1 MDRLRQIP
9 EGQRK
14 IILPEVVMP
23 APKPFARPRR
33 LILAMTLGA
42 AATFGGGAQAD
53 VSPFSQSVAIAAA
66 KGEVV
71 SAFYAARNYAPVW
84 TRAED
89 ARRRNALFAALAH
102 AADHGLPVQRY
113 DAQALA
119 DAFRAA
125 RTEGDRGRLEV
136 RMTRAYLSYVHDMS
150 AGVLDPKA
158 VDPTI
163 VRDLPWVP
171 HDQALKALDG
181 ADLAGYLA
189 TLVPTAPAYAQL
201 VKAKLDLEARI
212 ARGGWGAPLQNA
224 VLKPGDSGDGVV
236 ALRDRLVEMGYLR
249 RSATRDYDD
258 AVQKAVQRFQLSH
271 GLEADGVLTE
281 ATLQELNIPA
291 GDRLKSIIVAL
302 ERERWINIARGKRH
316 VWVNLTDFSARIID
330 DGKETFVTRAVIGKN
345 VPDQRTPEFSD
356 EMEYMVVNPSWSVPR
371 SITTKEYLPL
381 LKRNPNAAGHL
392 QIVDRNGR
400 VVSRGSVNFGKYSA
414 ANFPFAMRQP
424 PSDGNALGLVKF
436 MFPNQWNIYLHD
448 TPSKSLF
455 DREVRAFS
463 HGCIRLAQPQE
474 FAHALLAA
482 QNADPVGTFKS
493 TLGSGREQSLK
504 LDSKVP
510 VHLVYFTAFPGPR
523 GEMNYRR
530 DVYGRDAKI
539 YDALIEAGV
548 APGGHQG

>member
-1 MDRLRQIP
+1 
-9 EGQRK
+9 
-14 IILPEVVMP
+14 MP
-23 APKPFARPRR
+23 APKAFARPRR

-42 AATFGGGAQAD
+42 TATFGGLPAKAE

-66 KGEVV
+66 KGEVIA
-71 SAFYAARNYAPVW
+71 AFYAARSYEPVW
-84 TRAED
+84 TRAAD
-89 ARRRNALFAALAH
+89 AERRNALFAALTH

-125 RTEGDRGRLEV
+125 QTEGDRGRLEV
-136 RMTRAYLSYVHDMS
+136 RMTRAYLNYVHDMH
-150 AGVLDPKA
+150 AGVLEPKQI
-158 VDPTI
+158 DPTI
-163 VRDLPWVP
+163 VRDLPRIPPEVAL
-171 HDQALKALDG
+171 QALDRP
-181 ADLAGYLA
+181 DLAGYLA
-189 TLVPTAPAYAQL
+189 ALAPTAPAYAQL
-201 VKAKLDLEARI
+201 VKAKLDLEGRI
-212 ARGGWGAPLQNA
+212 ARGGWGVALA
-224 VLKPGDSGDGVV
+224 GATLKPGDSGDAVV
-236 ALRDRLVEMGYLR
+236 ALRDRLGAMGYFG

-258 AVQKAVQRFQLSH
+258 TVQKAVQRFQLAH
-271 GLEADGVLTE
+271 GLEPDGVLTE
-281 ATLQELNIPA
+281 TTLDEINIPA
-291 GDRLKSIIVAL
+291 EDRLKSIVVAL

-345 VPDQRTPEFSD
+345 VADQRTPEFSD

-400 VVSRGSVNFGKYSA
+400 VVSRGAVNFGKYTA

-474 FAHALLAA
+474 FAHALLSP
-482 QNADPVGTFKS
+482 QNADPVGTFEA
-493 TLGSGREQSLK
+493 TLKGGREQALK
-504 LDSKVP
+504 FDSHVP
-510 VHLVYFTAFPGPR
+510 VHLVYFTAFPGAK
-523 GEMNYRR
+523 GEVNFRR
-530 DVYGRDAKI
+530 DIYGRDALI

-548 APGGHQG
+548 APGGQQG

>member
-1 MDRLRQIP
+1 
-9 EGQRK
+9 
-14 IILPEVVMP
+14 MP
-23 APKPFARPRR
+23 APKSFVRPRP
-33 LILAMTLGA
+33 LILAMSVGLA
-42 AATFGGGAQAD
+42 AIIGGHPAQSQI
-53 VSPFSQSVAIAAA
+53 SPFSQSVAIAAA
-66 KGEVV
+66 KGEAV
-71 SAFYAARNYAPVW
+71 SAFYAARNYQPVW
-84 TRAED
+84 TGAGDAE
-89 ARRRNALFAALAH
+89 RRNALFAALAH

-125 RTEGDRGRLEV
+125 QTEGDRGRLEV
-136 RMTRAYLSYVHDMS
+136 RMTRAYLNYVHDMH
-150 AGVLDPKA
+150 AGVLQPKKI
-158 VDPTI
+158 DPTI
-163 VRDLPWVP
+163 VRDLPRIP
-171 HDQALKALDG
+171 PEQALQALERP
-181 ADLAGYLA
+181 DLAGYLA
-189 TLVPTAPAYAQL
+189 GLAPTAPAYAQL
-201 VKAKLDLEARI
+201 VKAKLDLEGRI
-212 ARGGWGAPLQNA
+212 ARGGWGPALPA
-224 VLKPGDSGDGVV
+224 TTLKPGDSGDAVV
-236 ALRDRLVEMGYLR
+236 ALRDRLVAMGYLG

-271 GLEADGVLTE
+271 GLSPDGVLTE
-281 ATLQELNIPA
+281 ATLDEINIPPEE
-291 GDRLKSIIVAL
+291 RLKSIVVAL

-316 VWVNLTDFSARIID
+316 VWVNQTDFTARIID
-330 DGKETFVTRAVIGKN
+330 DGKETFSTRAVIGKN

-448 TPSKSLF
+448 TPTKSLF

-482 QNADPVGTFKS
+482 QNADPVGTFQS
-493 TLGSGREQSLK
+493 TLKGGREQSLK
-504 LDSKVP
+504 LDSHVP
-510 VHLVYFTAFPGPR
+510 VHLVYFTAFPGAK
-523 GEMNYRR
+523 GEINFRR
-530 DVYGRDAKI
+530 DIYGRDAKI